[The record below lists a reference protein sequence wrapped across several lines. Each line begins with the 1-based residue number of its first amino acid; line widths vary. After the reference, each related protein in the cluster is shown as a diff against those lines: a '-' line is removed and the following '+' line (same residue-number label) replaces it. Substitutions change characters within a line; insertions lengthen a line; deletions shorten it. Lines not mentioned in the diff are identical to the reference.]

1 MVNLYYHTNDPSK
14 RKAVKWLSGHGLAIH
29 MRNLEKESLSV
40 AEIQQLLALSLNG
53 TDDLISKRS
62 RETKKLKMDRDTVT
76 INELTA
82 AIQTSPHILKNPIIF
97 NDRKMVTG
105 FDKEKMGI
113 FIPQTQRQDEL
124 TSLFRKLKLKS
135 HHHGK
140 IKLA

>member
-14 RKAVKWLSGHGLAIH
+14 RKAVKWLSGHGIEIH
-29 MRNLEKESLSV
+29 MRNLEKEPLTIT
-40 AEIQQLLALSLNG
+40 EIQQLFALSLNG

-124 TSLFRKLKLKS
+124 TSLFHKLKLKS
-135 HHHGK
+135 NHHGN

>member
-1 MVNLYYHTNDPSK
+1 MVNLYFHTNDPSK
-14 RKAVKWLSGHGLAIH
+14 RKAVKWLSAHGIEIH
-29 MRNLEKESLSV
+29 MRNLEKEPLSASEV
-40 AEIQQLLALSLNG
+40 QQLFALSLNG

-62 RETKKLKMDRDTVT
+62 RETKKLKMDSDSVT
-76 INELTA
+76 INQLTA

-113 FIPQTQRQDEL
+113 FIPQVQRQHEL
-124 TSLFRKLKLKS
+124 SSLFHKLKIKS
-135 HHHGK
+135 NHHGS